1 MNDLYES
8 YGDEDFMKTES
19 QLKVAKLKKC
29 RKECSLVINGLF
41 VSGVE
46 IAQVFEMSKIFS
58 LSWYH

>member
-1 MNDLYES
+1 MPKIHMNDLYES

-41 VSGVE
+41 VAGVE
-46 IAQVFEMSKIFS
+46 IAQV
-58 LSWYH
+58 